1 MILVAWAACA
11 PIEMMIEACLYLAI
25 EKAWPITPPEMLAGM
40 MTWTTC
46 PASEMLNPFMVSL
59 LISNAIFV
67 CA

>member
-1 MILVAWAACA
+1 
-11 PIEMMIEACLYLAI
+11 MMIEACLYLAI